1 MRKDAIKLCKGD
13 STQNGRQGKNKI
25 QDAHL
30 KMFPENVQAERVNA
44 NSQDNKDQGPPAES
58 KSDKPVSAS
67 EEANK

>member
-13 STQNGRQGKNKI
+13 SAQNGHQGKNKT

-30 KMFPENVQAERVNA
+30 KMFPENVQAERVGA
-44 NSQDNKDQGPPAES
+44 NNQDNKDQGPPAES